1 MEKEKSLRDYRTFSP
16 DLGVPRFEGLNR
28 VPDDLRPER
37 SNATWP
43 RVFMR
48 EDQALRAFSEPGVSR
63 RRGTEGKSNCNYD
76 GERHQPGVSLRCD
89 TEVKSNYNYDGERHQ
104 PGVSLRCDTEVES
117 NCNYDGERHQPGV
130 SLRCDTEVES
140 NCNYDGERH
149 QPGVSLRR
157 DTEVKSYY
165 NYDEERHGRRVL
177 RPQQA
182 TDRLLRT
189 PRRRSRSSSSGSR
202 DEARERLKNRGLR
215 PKSNMDSRL
224 GRKRSHNCEVADEGD
239 RNPISETGLD
249 PPTTFDVLAIEN
261 CEQDWIATVQSADEE
276 VKKIKETL
284 LDPDSRQVMDIHK
297 NYKLKNN
304 RIYRMV
310 GDEIKWLVLDDTVN
324 VTSTDK
330 LAEIRDEAGKK
341 IRDTQVKDKE
351 RFNSQRKAAKTY
363 SAGDLVRIER
373 RVHNDGQSQKLA
385 VKYQGPYRVIKALPN
400 DRYVIEDTP
409 LSRKNNRRYEAVVA
423 VDKMQPWLNYSRNLE
438 SSCEESGSDAD

>member
-1 MEKEKSLRDYRTFSP
+1 M
-16 DLGVPRFEGLNR
+16 R
-28 VPDDLRPER
+28 VVTSDSVEIPP
-37 SNATWP
+37 NT
-43 RVFMR
+43 
-48 EDQALRAFSEPGVSR
+48 LRAVQVSTNPTANAR
-63 RRGTEGKSNCNYD
+63 VYVNGSLRGTEGK
-76 GERHQPGVSLRCD
+76 E
-89 TEVKSNYNYDGERHQ
+89 
-104 PGVSLRCDTEVES
+104 
-117 NCNYDGERHQPGV
+117 
-130 SLRCDTEVES
+130 
-140 NCNYDGERH
+140 
-149 QPGVSLRR
+149 
-157 DTEVKSYY
+157 YY
-165 NYDEERHGRRVL
+165 
-177 RPQQA
+177 
-182 TDRLLRT
+182 LL
-189 PRRRSRSSSSGSR
+189 P
-202 DEARERLKNRGLR
+202 
-215 PKSNMDSRL
+215 
-224 GRKRSHNCEVADEGD
+224 GD

>member
-16 DLGVPRFEGLNR
+16 DLGVRGSRFEGLNR
-28 VPDDLRPER
+28 VPEDLRPER

-63 RRGTEGKSNCNYD
+63 RRGTEG
-76 GERHQPGVSLRCD
+76 
-89 TEVKSNYNYDGERHQ
+89 
-104 PGVSLRCDTEVES
+104 
-117 NCNYDGERHQPGV
+117 
-130 SLRCDTEVES
+130 
-140 NCNYDGERH
+140 
-149 QPGVSLRR
+149 VSLRR

-177 RPQQA
+177 RPQQV

-215 PKSNMDSRL
+215 PKSDMDSRL
-224 GRKRSHNCEVADEGD
+224 GRKRSHNCEVADEGESSISRKPRITD
-239 RNPISETGLD
+239 STENILDKFLTILHRNPISETGLD

-310 GDEIKWLVLDDTVN
+310 GDEIKWLGILSEVLDDTVN